1 MCTSLPGFFVWVLRV
16 DLEVP
21 SLAWCISY
29 FSIAVVKHHGHDS
42 LSKKELIWA
51 LGSRNFKS
59 IHNVGQHEQGQ
70 KAENSHLGPEA
81 WSRES
86 EPEVAGDFLMS
97 KSAAGEALSP
107 ARLHYLNLPKCCH
120 QLGTKCSNAQLLGTL
135 LIQTITHHTQT
146 LYCQSYLSNPQI
158 LVIFLKKR

>member
-1 MCTSLPGFFVWVLRV
+1 MCTSLPGFFVWILRV

-29 FSIAVVKHHGHDS
+29 FSVAVVKHHGHDS
-42 LSKKELIWA
+42 LSKKEFIWA
-51 LGSRNFKS
+51 HGSRNFKS
-59 IHNVGQHEQGQ
+59 ITWDSMSRGESWELTSWTWSMEQR
-70 KAENSHLGPEA
+70 EWT
-81 WSRES
+81 WSGRKL
-86 EPEVAGDFLMS
+86 LMS
-97 KSAAGEALSP
+97 RSATGEALSP

-146 LYCQSYLSNPQI
+146 LYCQKYLSNPQI
-158 LVIFLKKR
+158 LVIKKKR